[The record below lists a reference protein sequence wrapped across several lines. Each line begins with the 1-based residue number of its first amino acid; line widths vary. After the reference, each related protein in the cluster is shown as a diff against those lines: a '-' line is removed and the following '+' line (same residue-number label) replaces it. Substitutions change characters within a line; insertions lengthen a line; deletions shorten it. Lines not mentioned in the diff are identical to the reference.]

1 MKSPY
6 QIERE
11 LKKKIIKPEYIFEH
25 FYKLEGETITHM
37 FTGIWEVEFSVLLPI
52 TIFVTENKKVFIDCF
67 GIDKDLMED
76 EDIPSI
82 EAIRRTHINQ
92 HELRESILNKKI
104 KLNGHFTEEKL
115 PFFDREASKEY
126 EHYKYNQRKEEE
138 EKYKKEQEYKRYLE
152 LKEKYGEDKQWNI

>member
-11 LKKKIIKPEYIFEH
+11 LKKKILKQDYTFEH
-25 FYKLEGETITHM
+25 FYKLEGETIAHM

-76 EDIPSI
+76 EDIPVI

-104 KLNGHFTEEKL
+104 KLNGHFTKEKL
-115 PFFDREASKEY
+115 PFFDQESLKEY

-138 EKYKKEQEYKRYLE
+138 EKYQKEQEYKRYLE
-152 LKEKYGEDKQWNI
+152 LKEKYEEE

>member
-11 LKKKIIKPEYIFEH
+11 LKKKILKQDYTFEH
-25 FYKLEGETITHM
+25 FYKLEGETITHI
-37 FTGIWEVEFSVLLPI
+37 FTGIWEVEFNVLLPI

-76 EDIPSI
+76 EDIPVI

-115 PFFDREASKEY
+115 PFFDQESLKEY
-126 EHYKYNQRKEEE
+126 EHYKYNQRKKEE
-138 EKYKKEQEYKRYLE
+138 EKYQKEQEYKRYLE
-152 LKEKYGEDKQWNI
+152 LKEKYGEETQ

>member
-11 LKKKIIKPEYIFEH
+11 LKKKILKQDYTFEH
-25 FYKLEGETITHM
+25 FYKLEGETITHI
-37 FTGIWEVEFSVLLPI
+37 FTGIWAVEFSVLLPI

-76 EDIPSI
+76 EDIPVI

-104 KLNGHFTEEKL
+104 KLNGHFTKEKL
-115 PFFDREASKEY
+115 PFFDQESLKEY

-138 EKYKKEQEYKRYLE
+138 EKYQKEQEYKRYLE
-152 LKEKYGEDKQWNI
+152 LKEKYGEDTQ

>member
-6 QIERE
+6 QVERD
-11 LKKKIIKPEYIFEH
+11 LKKNILKPEYTFEH

-37 FTGIWEVEFSVLLPI
+37 YTGAWEVEFNVLLPI
-52 TIFVTENKKVFIDCF
+52 TIFVTDNKKVFIDCF
-67 GIDKDLMED
+67 GLDKDLMEE

-92 HELRESILNKKI
+92 HELREKILNNKI
-104 KLNGHFTEEKL
+104 ELNGHFTNEKL
-115 PFFDREASKEY
+115 PFFDQEALKEY
-126 EHYKYNQRKEEE
+126 EHYKYKQRKEEE

-152 LKEKYGEDKQWNI
+152 LKEKYEEGAQ